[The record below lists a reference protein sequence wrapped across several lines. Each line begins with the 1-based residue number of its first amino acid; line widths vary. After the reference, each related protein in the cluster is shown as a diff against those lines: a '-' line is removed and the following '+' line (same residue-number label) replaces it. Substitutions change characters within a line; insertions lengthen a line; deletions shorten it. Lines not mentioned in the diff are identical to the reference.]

1 MACIAG
7 FAFWYGMRF
16 RARKDKSD
24 TVGGTFSK
32 PELEAGKPLNEQEK
46 AELEDRRRAAEL
58 QGNSPVEIL
67 EIGGGERAELEA
79 RRRAATDMF
88 EIG

>member
-16 RARKDKSD
+16 RGRKDKSD
-24 TVGGTFSK
+24 AAGRIFNK
-32 PELEAGKPLNEQEK
+32 PELEAGKPLNKQEK
-46 AELEDRRRAAEL
+46 AELESRRRAAEL